1 MAVAGLPTTGVA
13 AAAVAG
19 ASPAAESGPVTITTL
34 NPTIRLYPAKALG
47 RMGDIRFGTAEIGTM
62 MPFLGAGEITWT
74 VSVPEAGRYDL
85 ALCCSTTNA
94 GQPAHVTAGKTRIA
108 FALPGTAVDR
118 KSGVS
123 GKVGSIRV
131 HSRG

>member
-1 MAVAGLPTTGVA
+1 MHHRGRRYHGARRLGTMKGIRTMNMSRKEFLRSGLSSMAVAGLPTTGVA

-62 MPFLGAGEITWT
+62 MPFLGAGERSEEHT
-74 VSVPEAGRYDL
+74 
-85 ALCCSTTNA
+85 
-94 GQPAHVTAGKTRIA
+94 
-108 FALPGTAVDR
+108 
-118 KSGVS
+118 
-123 GKVGSIRV
+123 
-131 HSRG
+131 

>member
-1 MAVAGLPTTGVA
+1 MHHRGRRYHGARRLGTMKGIRTMNMSRKEFLRSGLSSMAVAGLPTTGVA

-34 NPTIRLYPAKALG
+34 NPTIRLYQAKALG

-74 VSVPEAGRYDL
+74 V
-85 ALCCSTTNA
+85 
-94 GQPAHVTAGKTRIA
+94 
-108 FALPGTAVDR
+108 
-118 KSGVS
+118 
-123 GKVGSIRV
+123 
-131 HSRG
+131 

>member
-1 MAVAGLPTTGVA
+1 MKGIRTMNMSRKEFLRSGLSSMAVAGLPTTGVA

-19 ASPAAESGPVTITTL
+19 ASPAAESGPVTLTTL

-74 VSVPEAGRYDL
+74 VSVPEAE
-85 ALCCSTTNA
+85 
-94 GQPAHVTAGKTRIA
+94 
-108 FALPGTAVDR
+108 
-118 KSGVS
+118 S
-123 GKVGSIRV
+123 GKGSCRERV
-131 HSRG
+131 CQYG

>member
-74 VSVPEAGRYDL
+74 VPVPEAGRYDL

-94 GQPAHVTAGKTRIA
+94 GQPVNVTAGQRSEEHTSE
-108 FALPGTAVDR
+108 LPSLISTSSA
-118 KSGVS
+118 
-123 GKVGSIRV
+123 
-131 HSRG
+131 

>member
-85 ALCCSTTNA
+85 ALRSEEHTSELQSLMRISYAVFCLKKKKHIYHNKRDTSTS
-94 GQPAHVTAGKTRIA
+94 
-108 FALPGTAVDR
+108 L
-118 KSGVS
+118 
-123 GKVGSIRV
+123 IR
-131 HSRG
+131 RGHHM